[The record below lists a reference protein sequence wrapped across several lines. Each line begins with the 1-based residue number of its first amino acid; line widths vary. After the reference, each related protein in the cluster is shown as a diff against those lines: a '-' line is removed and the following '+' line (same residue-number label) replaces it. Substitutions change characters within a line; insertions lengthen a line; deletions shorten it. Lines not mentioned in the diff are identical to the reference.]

1 MEFELAN
8 DGLLATRLVKESI
21 IGRSTKDKV
30 FIKNERRVD
39 ESSPRALNS
48 RDTFMREPEE
58 SQTARPGRSILNQS
72 VAPKIKS
79 LIDMLKGDGQERAI
93 PSPIVTNDLNNKV
106 MTAPRLGS
114 PGSPFVA
121 VKKKVKHQKSNDTRN
136 PEDAQFKNLLSGWKT
151 RESSNIGLSMKPRKK
166 LDYRFRPIRF
176 DGEKVSELENKS
188 HSIKSLFQSKF
199 PVEQVLCDKDD
210 SSWSTVSSI
219 SFDDSEI
226 GMGYIYTDTKN
237 QIFKSFST
245 EVNHQNTVKGSSSLL
260 EGIKNEYNDMKGR
273 HPSMECTL
281 LIMITI

>member
-1 MEFELAN
+1 MEVGQCNIRSLNTSTKYIE
-8 DGLLATRLVKESI
+8 DLVKKTNI
-21 IGRSTKDKV
+21 RV
-30 FIKNERRVD
+30 FAFTEIWH
-39 ESSPRALNS
+39 P
-48 RDTFMREPEE
+48 
-58 SQTARPGRSILNQS
+58 
-72 VAPKIKS
+72 
-79 LIDMLKGDGQERAI
+79 
-93 PSPIVTNDLNNKV
+93 
-106 MTAPRLGS
+106 
-114 PGSPFVA
+114 
-121 VKKKVKHQKSNDTRN
+121 
-136 PEDAQFKNLLSGWKT
+136 DANKNLLSGWKT

-176 DGEKVSELENKS
+176 DGEKFSELENKS